1 MTTMP
6 VAPPER
12 TGEAR
17 SELEA
22 AINQVVEIDPWLGL
36 SLVRAL
42 GTATP
47 QWRAAIAAQLLDA
60 VADARRMDGEVDR
73 VVASA
78 RAAQHAFENWTDDRI
93 DHLLGDMAKALAA
106 KAAALAEMT
115 VNVTRIGNVRDK
127 TVKNRFASLGVYE
140 SIAGK
145 TAQGML
151 SYDPERQVAE
161 LASPMGVVLAVVP
174 ATSPVATA
182 MFKTLIALKGR
193 NALIVCFP
201 RQAQGLG
208 TASGSI
214 IRRVLETHGAPVD
227 LVQWIDR
234 HGGRRLTRKF
244 MRHPGVSIVL
254 ATGGPELMK
263 AAYSSGKPAI
273 AVGPGNAPAWICAD
287 ADLPRAARATVT
299 SKAFDNGLTAG
310 TEDNLVVDDRCVD
323 RLITALEQH
332 GGAVLTAAEVEQF
345 AATVLDSERRTVRRE
360 FVGRS
365 AATIARAAGIVR
377 PNPIRLLVVSSA
389 SAAADNFSAHEKL
402 APIVSLFSVS
412 GEDEGIRLCRTLLAG
427 SGAGHTAVIHTSNA
441 ARVERF
447 ARAIPAGRILVN
459 TPAAPGGCG
468 ITTGLDASMTLGC
481 GTFGGNATSDNVT
494 YRHLLNIKRVARDL
508 GPDRL
513 RRLIE

>member
-1 MTTMP
+1 MMTLP
-6 VAPPER
+6 VAPPEPADE
-12 TGEAR
+12 TR
-17 SELEA
+17 SELQV

-36 SLVRAL
+36 ALVRSL
-42 GTATP
+42 GSATP
-47 QWRAAIAAQLLDA
+47 QSRAAVAAHLLDA
-60 VADARRMDGEVDR
+60 VADERRLDTDVDR

-78 RAAQHAFENWTDDRI
+78 RAAQEAFENWTDDRI

-106 KAAALAEMT
+106 RAGALAEMT
-115 VNVTRIGNVRDK
+115 VKITRIGNVRDK
-127 TVKNRFASLGVYE
+127 TVKNRFASLGVYQ

-151 SYDPERQVAE
+151 AYDPERQVTE

-182 MFKTLIALKGR
+182 IFKTMIALKGR

-214 IRRVLETHGAPVD
+214 IRRVLETHGAPIDV
-227 LVQWIDR
+227 VQWIDR
-234 HGGRRLTRKF
+234 HGSRRLTRKF
-244 MRHPGVSIVL
+244 MRHPGVALVL

-287 ADLPRAARATVT
+287 ADLPRAARAIVT

-323 RLITALEQH
+323 RLIIVLEQH
-332 GGAVLTAAEVEQF
+332 GAAVLTAGEVEQF
-345 AATVLDSERRTVRRE
+345 ATTVLDGERRSIRRE

-365 AATIARAAGIVR
+365 AVTLARAAGIVR
-377 PNPIRLLVVSSA
+377 PYPIRLLVVRTA
-389 SAAADNFSAHEKL
+389 SAADDSFSAREKL
-402 APIVSLFSVS
+402 APVVSLFTVS
-412 GEDEGIRLCRTLLAG
+412 GEDEGIRLCRTLLEG
-427 SGAGHTAVIHTSNA
+427 SGAGHTAVIHTTNA

-459 TPAAPGGCG
+459 TPAAPGGSG
-468 ITTGLDASMTLGC
+468 ITTGLDSSMTLGC
-481 GTFGGNATSDNVT
+481 GTFGGNATTDNVT

-513 RRLIE
+513 RRLME

>member
-1 MTTMP
+1 MITMP
-6 VAPPER
+6 DAPPEP
-12 TGEAR
+12 TTDAR
-17 SELEA
+17 SELQA
-22 AINQVVEIDPWLGL
+22 AIDQVVEIDPSLGL
-36 SLVRAL
+36 SLVRSL
-42 GTATP
+42 GAATP
-47 QWRAAIAAQLLDA
+47 QTRAAIAAHLLDA
-60 VADARRMDGEVDR
+60 VADERRLDGDVDR
-73 VVASA
+73 VVSSA
-78 RAAQHAFENWTDDRI
+78 RAAQEVFENWTDERI
-93 DHLLGDMAKALAA
+93 NHLLGDMAKALAA
-106 KAAALAEMT
+106 RAGALAEMT

-127 TVKNRFASLGVYE
+127 TMKNRFASLGVYE

-145 TAQGML
+145 PAQGML
-151 SYDPERQVAE
+151 SLDPERQVTE

-182 MFKTLIALKGR
+182 IFKTLIALKGR

-208 TASGSI
+208 TAVGSI
-214 IRRVLETHGAPVD
+214 IRRVLEAHGAPID
-227 LVQWIDR
+227 LVQSIDR
-234 HGGRRLTRKF
+234 HGSRRLTRKF
-244 MRHPGVSIVL
+244 MHHPGVSIVL
-254 ATGGPELMK
+254 ATGGPQLMK

-287 ADLPRAARATVT
+287 ADLPRAARAIIT

-323 RLITALEQH
+323 RLIAALEQH
-332 GGAVLTAAEVEQF
+332 GAAVLTAGEVAQF
-345 AATVLDSERRTVRRE
+345 AAAVLDGERSIRRE

-365 AATIARAAGIVR
+365 AATIARAAAIVR
-377 PNPIRLLVVSSA
+377 TYSIRLLVIRTTPG
-389 SAAADNFSAHEKL
+389 ADDDFSAREKL
-402 APIVSLFSVS
+402 APVASLFSVS
-412 GEDEGIRLCRTLLAG
+412 GEDEGIRLCRTLLQG
-427 SGAGHTAVIHTSNA
+427 SGAGHTAVIHTTNA

-481 GTFGGNATSDNVT
+481 GTFGGNATTDNVT

-508 GPDRL
+508 GTDRL
-513 RRLIE
+513 RRLME